1 MNMRLLKKTQLVCA
15 VLLLWTV
22 GAYAQNVVKGKVV
35 SAETNQPMVGVSVF
49 VKGDNLRGT
58 STDASG
64 NYSIKASANE
74 VLVFSFIG
82 CETASEAVNQRTVI
96 DVRLKT
102 QANQLDDVVVMGY
115 STQTK
120 AELSSSVVTLKGEN
134 LTDVTS
140 PDVGNMLQGKAP
152 GVLVYNTSGQPA
164 RRPRSASA
172 VRVRSPQPPTR
183 SMWSTASSAARST
196 PTTSRP

>member
-134 LTDVTS
+134 HV
-140 PDVGNMLQGKAP
+140 
-152 GVLVYNTSGQPA
+152 
-164 RRPRSASA
+164 
-172 VRVRSPQPPTR
+172 
-183 SMWSTASSAARST
+183 
-196 PTTSRP
+196 